1 MANLLRALRTEIR
14 AAARGESKV
23 VLGSIRSELESI
35 KKSLAMLER
44 RMARG
49 GGMRGF
55 GRIAPGGAAGGP
67 KRRAR
72 FSPGLMRKH
81 REALGMS
88 RKAYARLLG
97 VSSLSIY
104 LWEAGRTRPRRAT
117 IFAWQDVRK
126 RGARELRAIA
136 GVPAPKRAAK
146 ASRAPKASHAAKT
159 ARQRIAKPARAAKP
173 AGVKRGRRARRRG
186 TGARRRKAA

>member
-1 MANLLRALRTEIR
+1 VANLLRALRTEIR
-14 AAARGESKV
+14 AAARGESKA
-23 VLGSIRSELESI
+23 VLGSIRSELESL

-55 GRIAPGGAAGGP
+55 ARLAPERGAGGP

-146 ASRAPKASHAAKT
+146 ASRAAKPTRAAKA
-159 ARQRIAKPARAAKP
+159 ARGKVAKRARAAKP
-173 AGVKRGRRARRRG
+173 PAAKRGRRARPRR